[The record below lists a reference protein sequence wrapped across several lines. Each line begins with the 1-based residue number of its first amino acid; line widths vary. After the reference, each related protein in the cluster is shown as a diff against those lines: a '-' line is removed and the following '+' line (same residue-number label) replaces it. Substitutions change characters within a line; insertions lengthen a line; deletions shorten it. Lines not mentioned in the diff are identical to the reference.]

1 MTRKSRRMMTI
12 VGLGSILAVAVGLVL
27 YALNDSIVFFYG
39 PTEVIEKKIHVG
51 ARLRVGG
58 LVKVGSVVRP
68 SDRMVEF
75 VIGDGN
81 NEITIHYNGLLPD
94 LFREGQGIV
103 AEGRLEAGQR
113 FAADTV
119 LAKHDENYMPREVAD
134 SLKKQGHW
142 QGEGKPDA
150 KAGSKP

>member
-12 VGLGSILAVAVGLVL
+12 AGLGSILAVAVGLVL

-39 PTEVIEKKIHVG
+39 PTEVIEKKINVG

>member
-1 MTRKSRRMMTI
+1 MTRKTRRLITI
-12 VGLGSILAVAVGLVL
+12 AGLGSVLALAVGLVL

-39 PTEVIEKKIHVG
+39 PTEVIEKKINAG
-51 ARLRVGG
+51 ARLRIGG
-58 LVKVGSVVRP
+58 LVKLGSVVRS

-81 NEITIHYNGLLPD
+81 NDITIHYKGLLPD
-94 LFREGQGIV
+94 LFREGQGVV

-119 LAKHDENYMPREVAD
+119 LAKHDENYMPRELAE
-134 SLKKQGHW
+134 SLKAKGVKL
-142 QGEGKPDA
+142 GKG
-150 KAGSKP
+150 AGQ

>member
-1 MTRKSRRMMTI
+1 
-12 VGLGSILAVAVGLVL
+12 
-27 YALNDSIVFFYG
+27 
-39 PTEVIEKKIHVG
+39 
-51 ARLRVGG
+51 
-58 LVKVGSVVRP
+58 
-68 SDRMVEF
+68 
-75 VIGDGN
+75 
-81 NEITIHYNGLLPD
+81 
-94 LFREGQGIV
+94 V